1 MQEDSFE
8 YPGPD
13 TNPSD
18 WQGNGEDDI
27 AEAQAHAERERE
39 ERDAAAS
46 EVVAGGDVP
55 ETDPHAEEREALGFD
70 LPWWGED
77 GEYGLPSIDI
87 ASNLCNEACG
97 RVQMLR
103 KLEEHGYEIGT
114 PSTVGLV
121 ALNDLTGPLV
131 VAGLML
137 LGTLHFHLR
146 KEITPLLKAIFDAV
160 PEADD
165 ETNESFAVAM
175 EKAQAEAWAE
185 MGIQVMG
192 LDEYVDQQ
200 ADEQAKRDDASLN

>member
-1 MQEDSFE
+1 MQDDFEYEVPQDEDS
-8 YPGPD
+8 
-13 TNPSD
+13 
-18 WQGNGEDDI
+18 I
-27 AEAQAHAERERE
+27 AEQQAQAEQRRE
-39 ERDAAAS
+39 EIDAAAA
-46 EVVAGGDVP
+46 EDAELIGHAQDARDAL
-55 ETDPHAEEREALGFD
+55 DPHAEEREALGFD

-121 ALNDLTGPLV
+121 ALNDLTSPLV

-165 ETNESFAVAM
+165 ETNESFAAAM

>member
-1 MQEDSFE
+1 MQDDFEYEVPQDEDS
-8 YPGPD
+8 
-13 TNPSD
+13 
-18 WQGNGEDDI
+18 I
-27 AEAQAHAERERE
+27 AEQQAQAEQRRE
-39 ERDAAAS
+39 EIDAAAD
-46 EVVAGGDVP
+46 EVAAESDP
-55 ETDPHAEEREALGFD
+55 TDPHAEEREALGFD

-87 ASNLCNEACG
+87 AFNLCNEACG

-165 ETNESFAVAM
+165 ETNESFAAAM

>member
-1 MQEDSFE
+1 MQDDFEYEVPQDEDS
-8 YPGPD
+8 
-13 TNPSD
+13 
-18 WQGNGEDDI
+18 I
-27 AEAQAHAERERE
+27 AEQQAQVEQRRE
-39 ERDAAAS
+39 EIDAAAD
-46 EVVAGGDVP
+46 EVAAESDP
-55 ETDPHAEEREALGFD
+55 TDPHAEERKALGFD

-87 ASNLCNEACG
+87 ASNLCNEACE

-165 ETNESFAVAM
+165 ETNESFAAAM

-185 MGIQVMG
+185 MGIHVMG

>member
-1 MQEDSFE
+1 MQDDFQYEVPQDEDS
-8 YPGPD
+8 
-13 TNPSD
+13 
-18 WQGNGEDDI
+18 I
-27 AEAQAHAERERE
+27 AEQQAQAEQRRE
-39 ERDAAAS
+39 EIDAAAS
-46 EVVAGGDVP
+46 EVAAESDP
-55 ETDPHAEEREALGFD
+55 TDPLAEEREALGFD
-70 LPWWGED
+70 LPWWDED

-87 ASNLCNEACG
+87 ASRLCNEACG

-121 ALNDLTGPLV
+121 ALNDLTGPLA

-165 ETNESFAVAM
+165 ETNESFAAAM

-185 MGIQVMG
+185 MGIQVMS